1 MNIRLPIWVSFIGLL
16 VSGCYETADDLY
28 IETGS
33 EIRENEELKNETVA
47 QNRWLYQKMNEQYY
61 WYKNMPDSST
71 LDFSQQAESFFGKLL
86 SPEDRFS
93 WIELNADYSGEVSLY
108 RHFGLETREY
118 QTADGSIINRILLV
132 LPGSPA
138 QRAGLRRGDWFTTGQ
153 DMSENLGNNLKLTK
167 GKVSGREFCPERAID
182 LYAGSA
188 NTYTSA
194 VSLDTMYQIEGHQ
207 IGYLFYNEFMDTEGT
222 INNPYKAELRE
233 IFAGFKQKNI
243 TDFIID
249 LRYNPGGRVS
259 ICQYLCSLILPD
271 EYLGNVSGYHEF
283 NDKLTKEQYDE
294 TGYEEEI
301 LTFPSKINVA
311 GNNIA
316 MGKIYAIMTENSAS
330 ASECLVI
337 SLEPFMEVVTIG
349 TTTYG
354 KGFGSWTIQN
364 NRYKWQMQP
373 IIYRYYNSIHVTV
386 PPTGLIPDIAADESS
401 IGTYYELGD
410 TREYLLNIALN
421 QITGIRTRSCNAEN
435 FGQLSVQKKHPFSR
449 TLNRRITE
457 SENPEE
463 K

>member
-1 MNIRLPIWVSFIGLL
+1 MNIRLPIWVSFVGLV

-47 QNRWLYQKMNEQYY
+47 QNRWLYQKMNEQYF

-71 LDFSQQAESFFGKLL
+71 LDFNQQAESFFDKLL
-86 SPEDRFS
+86 SSEDRFS

-108 RHFGLETREY
+108 HHYGLETIEY
-118 QTADGSIINRILLV
+118 QTADGSTINRVLLV

-138 QRAGLRRGDWFTTGQ
+138 QRAGLKRGDWFTTGQ
-153 DMSENLGNNLKLTK
+153 EMSKNLENSLRLTK
-167 GKVSGREFCPERAID
+167 GKVSGREFYPEETID

-222 INNPYKAELRE
+222 IKNPYKAELRE
-233 IFAGFKQKNI
+233 IFASFKQKNI

-249 LRYNPGGRVS
+249 LRYNPGGRLS

-271 EYLGNVSGYHEF
+271 EYLGKVSGYQEF
-283 NDKLTKEQYDE
+283 NDKLAKKQFDE
-294 TGYEEEI
+294 TGNEKEI
-301 LTFPSKINVA
+301 LIFPSKVNVG
-311 GNNIA
+311 GNNIGI
-316 MGKIYAIMTENSAS
+316 GKIYAIVTESTAS
-330 ASECLVI
+330 ASE
-337 SLEPFMEVVTIG
+337 SLINSLDPFIEVVKIG
-349 TTTYG
+349 TKTCG
-354 KGFGSWTIQN
+354 KGVGSWTIQDK
-364 NRYKWQMQP
+364 RYKWQIQP
-373 IIYRYYNSIHVTV
+373 ITFRYYNSLHVTV
-386 PPTGLIPDIAADESS
+386 PATGLIPDVVADESS

-410 TREYLLNIALN
+410 VKEYLLSIALS
-421 QITGIRTRSCNAEN
+421 QITGIRTRSGNAEN
-435 FGQLSVQKKHPFSR
+435 VEQLSVQKKQPFNR
-449 TLNRRITE
+449 ILNKRITE
-457 SENPEE
+457 SDNPEE